1 MTKLFLT
8 VMSFFLLFNVFSA
21 KVEKTTE
28 ISIWHAKVCST
39 LHSQMGREFLL
50 KCYDPAASLQAIA
63 MANGKAL
70 VTMDLDETV
79 QDSSP
84 AQLINALDG
93 YNPDVYA
100 MYIAGGFN
108 PVPGAVNYIDAVRDA
123 GARVVFVTARLP
135 EERHISAEGL
145 RKIGISCEDS
155 DVICTSRGRNK
166 AAVYKRLAEEY
177 TIVAQAGDAK
187 TDFWVGAPDAVR
199 VVLPNLWPY
208 GQDLTR
214 SGLLSE

>member
-8 VMSFFLLFNVFSA
+8 IVSFFLLFNVFSA
-21 KVEKTTE
+21 KVERTE
-28 ISIWHAKVCST
+28 QISTWHAKVCSA
-39 LHSQMGREFLL
+39 LHSQEGKAFLL

-84 AQLINALDG
+84 AQLITAVQG
-93 YNPDVYA
+93 YDPDVYA
-100 MYIAGGFN
+100 MCIAGGFD
-108 PVPGAVNYIDAVRDA
+108 PVPGAVKYVEAVRAA

-135 EERHISAEGL
+135 EERHISAKGL
-145 RKIGISCEDS
+145 REIGISCEDS

-166 AAVYKRLAEEY
+166 AAVYERLAEEY
-177 TIVAQAGDAK
+177 VIVAQAGDAK
-187 TDFWVGAPDAVR
+187 TDFWVGAPDAVK

-208 GQDLTR
+208 GRDLTN
-214 SGLLSE
+214 SGLLPE